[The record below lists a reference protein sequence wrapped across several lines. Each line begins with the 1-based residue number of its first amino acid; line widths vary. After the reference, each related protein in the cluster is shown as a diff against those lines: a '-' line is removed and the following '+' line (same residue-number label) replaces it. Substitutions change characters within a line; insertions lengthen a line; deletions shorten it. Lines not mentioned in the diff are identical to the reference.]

1 MILLRE
7 APHMKSY
14 TELEGEQGCRVPLS
28 IGTPVEDFDKKGE
41 PCISYDVVANPEVV
55 EQCSTEPAFREQ
67 VVQLCL
73 AAVAQKY
80 KIELDARF
88 KLPKIKYK
96 GTSVQLQRIRKK
108 KESQIQEQSRFPS
121 KATDLPGSPQLRA
134 ERVPASLI
142 LRPIQEVDDS
152 KAPMPGTSASRRA
165 AGESATFAKP
175 TDGPSPPDFTVYYS
189 LPDAPRLEDA
199 FTRNWGSP
207 PEDVD
212 DATKETY
219 LFGFDLPCYRVNTFQ
234 EKIRGT
240 MKNKALREEEEEVDA
255 EVQAKQATR
264 EMLAS
269 RRGTSCCVQVKL
281 PDLDPHMASLKQ
293 FILEVSD
300 ECLRLNFPMLPRSK
314 KSAYAGLS
322 IWWPL
327 PFNAADARADWDPK
341 ADILTVSIPTHCVD
355 VSAEANAHDLTWC
368 GACPAVALMQLR
380 YYLNGNG
387 KRVYT
392 LESEEKPTF
401 SAHPA
406 RFSPD
411 DKYSEH
417 RIKCKKR
424 FGVLKTQLKPEEL

>member
-1 MILLRE
+1 MDELYSIGQKVAQGGQLDGLGDPEQLAKLLGGANMEEYLQSYEKMLQEGVAPDLGGPVLDQVDHEGGITTRPEPGFVIKTRDNAAGTKIFINIVSSPHIE

-108 KESQIQEQSRFPS
+108 KESQ
-121 KATDLPGSPQLRA
+121 
-134 ERVPASLI
+134 
-142 LRPIQEVDDS
+142 IQEVDDS

-269 RRGTSCCVQVKL
+269 RSCCVQVKL

-355 VSAEANAHDLTWC
+355 VSAEAPGSFDPELLD
-368 GACPAVALMQLR
+368 AV
-380 YYLNGNG
+380 
-387 KRVYT
+387 
-392 LESEEKPTF
+392 F
-401 SAHPA
+401 
-406 RFSPD
+406 
-411 DKYSEH
+411 
-417 RIKCKKR
+417 
-424 FGVLKTQLKPEEL
+424 